1 MKRTHVTF
9 EEFEFEGITEKVSSL
24 DDIKVGDC
32 FICVDSP
39 VGSGM
44 RFPVFERTA
53 TGYLRRENG
62 KVDVYIPEH
71 YEIHRLKEHG

>member
-24 DDIKVGDC
+24 DEIRVGEC
-32 FICVDSP
+32 FITVDFP
-39 VGSGM
+39 IGSNSKW
-44 RFPVFERTA
+44 PVFEMTQ

-62 KVDVYIPEH
+62 KIYTYIPEH
-71 YEIHRLKEHG
+71 YAIHRVKE